1 MENLTTNQNQSR
13 SLAVTYGLIWTAV
26 NIVLF
31 LLIYYGMPSAMGS
44 MTYSV
49 IQIAIGIGLAIFF
62 TLKIRKAVGG
72 FWSFSEALKAIS
84 ILFIIPAVVM
94 YFFTVLFGKFI
105 EPSYAEKMTE
115 ITLNATTE
123 MLENFSDDQEVIDK
137 AIADT
142 EASLQKQFD
151 PSFMDVLKSVL
162 MSVVI
167 YFVFAL
173 IWAAI
178 FKKDRP
184 VFYRPE
190 AGTENDVNVG

>member
-1 MENLTTNQNQSR
+1 MENLTTNQNQAR
-13 SLAVTYGLIWTAV
+13 SLAVTYGLIWAAV

-31 LLIYYGMPSAMGS
+31 LLIFYGMPSAMGS

-62 TLKIRKAVGG
+62 TLRIRKAIGG
-72 FWSFSEALKAIS
+72 FWSFSEALKSIS

-105 EPSYAEKMTE
+105 EPTYAEKMTE

-137 AIADT
+137 AIAET
-142 EASLQKQFD
+142 EISLQKQFS
-151 PSFMDVLKSVL
+151 PSFTDVLKSVL

-190 AGTENDVNVG
+190 SVSENDVNVE

>member
-1 MENLTTNQNQSR
+1 MENLTTNQNQAR
-13 SLAVTYGLIWTAV
+13 SLAVTYGLIWAAV

-31 LLIYYGMPSAMGS
+31 LLIFYGMPSAMGS

-62 TLKIRKAVGG
+62 TLRIRKAIGG
-72 FWSFSEALKAIS
+72 FWSFSEALKSIS

-105 EPSYAEKMTE
+105 EPTYAEKMTE

-123 MLENFSDDQEVIDK
+123 MMENFSDDQEVIDK
-137 AIADT
+137 TIAET
-142 EASLQKQFD
+142 EASLQKQFN
-151 PSFMDVLKSVL
+151 PSFTDALKSIL
-162 MSVVI
+162 ISVVI

-190 AGTENDVNVG
+190 SETENDVNVG